1 MANVVIAGAS
11 RGIGLALV
19 ESYVEAGDHVF
30 ALCRN
35 PSGADRLNDLAKG
48 KPGAITVGEVD
59 FADGVSIDRA
69 GEAIGDTPVDLL
81 INVAGIIRME
91 SGPEDRN
98 FDNWRESFEVMVVGP
113 FHMTQALLG
122 NLEKARGKVITVS
135 SQVGA
140 STWGTGGFYS
150 YGAAKAAINLA
161 MKSLA
166 VDLEPRG
173 IAVAVVHPG
182 YVLTD
187 MGGPDAEIT
196 PQESASGIRDVAAR
210 LTVKDTGSFWKWNGE
225 PHPW

>member
-1 MANVVIAGAS
+1 VANVVIAGAS

-140 STWGTGGFYS
+140 STWETGGFYS
-150 YGAAKAAINLA
+150 YGAAKAAINRA

-196 PQESASGIRDVAAR
+196 PQESAGGIRDVAAR

>member
-19 ESYVEAGDHVF
+19 QAYVEAGDHVF

-35 PSGADRLNDLAKG
+35 PAAAGDLNDLVRNHR
-48 KPGAITVGEVD
+48 GAITVGQVD
-59 FADGVSIDRA
+59 FADGTSIDRA
-69 GEAIGDTPVDLL
+69 GDSIGDTPIDLL
-81 INVAGIIRME
+81 INVAGLIRME

-122 NLEKARGKVITVS
+122 NLASAKGKVVTIS
-135 SQVGA
+135 SQAGA
-140 STWGTGGFYS
+140 STWAMGGFYS
-150 YGAAKAAINLA
+150 YAAAKAAVNRA

-182 YVLTD
+182 YVLTE

-196 PQESASGIRDVAAR
+196 PQESASGIRAVCET
-210 LTVKDTGSFWKWNGE
+210 LTLKDTGSFWKWNGE

>member
-1 MANVVIAGAS
+1 M
-11 RGIGLALV
+11 
-19 ESYVEAGDHVF
+19 F
-30 ALCRN
+30 ALCRD

-48 KPGAITVGEVD
+48 KPGAITIGEVD

-113 FHMTQALLG
+113 FHMTQTLLG

-140 STWGTGGFYS
+140 STWETGGFYS
-150 YGAAKAAINLA
+150 YGAAKAAINRA

-196 PQESASGIRDVAAR
+196 PQESAGGIRDVAAR
-210 LTVKDTGSFWKWNGE
+210 LSVKDTGSFWKWNGE